1 MCTGLG
7 FFNCSQNVFF
17 ALIVV
22 TAHGPA
28 SVAWIKVT
36 LMFHKLF
43 ANSKQIVIF
52 SSDFKVEGEKP
63 PWPPPSPC
71 KQSGKGGAGFDTR
84 ARQRTVLLEHF
95 TQQLSGKMRM
105 IAIVK
110 MRHSAG
116 LCLSA
121 AASQQKD

>member
-7 FFNCSQNVFF
+7 FFNCSQNIFF
-17 ALIVV
+17 ALIAV
-22 TAHGPA
+22 TVHGPA
-28 SVAWIKVT
+28 SATWIKVM
-36 LMFHKLF
+36 LMSHKLF
-43 ANSKQIVIF
+43 ANSKQIVKF

>member
-1 MCTGLG
+1 M
-7 FFNCSQNVFF
+7 
-17 ALIVV
+17 
-22 TAHGPA
+22 
-28 SVAWIKVT
+28 
-36 LMFHKLF
+36 LMFHTLF
-43 ANSKQIVIF
+43 ANSKQIVKF